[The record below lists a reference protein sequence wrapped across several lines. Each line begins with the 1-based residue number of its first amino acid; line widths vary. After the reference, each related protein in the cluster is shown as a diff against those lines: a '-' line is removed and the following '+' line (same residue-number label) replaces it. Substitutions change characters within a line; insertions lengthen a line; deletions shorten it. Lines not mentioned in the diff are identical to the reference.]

1 MIRPI
6 IRDTMLLGR
15 GSVPAAKNDLQ
26 TARDLSDTLMAHA
39 DTCAGMAANMI
50 GVLKT
55 IIAVNMAGI
64 PVVMI
69 NPRLVSHS
77 AKSYET
83 EEGCLSLPG
92 TRPVTRWESIEVEYL
107 DMTMT
112 RHRGSYSGF
121 TAQVIQHEM
130 DHCKGVII

>member
-1 MIRPI
+1 MIKPI

-15 GSVPAAKNDLQ
+15 SSTPATKNDLS
-26 TARDLSDTLMAHA
+26 TARDLMDTLMAHA

-50 GVLKT
+50 GVLKN
-55 IIAVNMAGI
+55 IIVVNMAGI

-77 AKSYET
+77 ADSYET
-83 EEGCLSLPG
+83 EEGCLSLTG
-92 TRPVTRWESIEVEYL
+92 TRPTTRWKSIGVEYL

-112 RHRGSYSGF
+112 CRRGSYSGF

-130 DHCKGVII
+130 DHCKGIII